1 LIGPPLLLPGVPA
14 VNPASLIP
22 EFSRDGRSLL
32 VIDAPHGKLVLF
44 DVATGAEKW
53 SADVGVFPAPGRLGY
68 TGSNEVVVTS
78 GAFVG
83 VETGRTLDMLDVAT
97 GQGGRVLSLP
107 ETGIGGDLL
116 RGGSMLMVAGTTTGV
131 DGSGSV
137 SVVRLYDI
145 ATGASLG
152 EPLPVGASPADAT
165 EKGRYFQTA
174 GIVFSSPDGTRF
186 ITETSGPTQSVVLWD
201 VDLDHWEATA
211 CRIAGR
217 NLSQA
222 EWNQYLPGQPY
233 HVTCSQWPAG
243 Q

>member
-1 LIGPPLLLPGVPA
+1 GPPMVLPGIPA
-14 VNPASLIP
+14 VNPPNLLP

-32 VIDAPHGKLVLF
+32 VIDDPHGKLALF

-68 TGSNEVVVTS
+68 TGSNEVAVTS

-83 VETGRTLDMLDVAT
+83 VETGRTLDMLDAAT
-97 GQGGRVLSLP
+97 GQASRVLSLP
-107 ETGIGGDLL
+107 ETGIGSDFL
-116 RGGSMLMVAGTTTGV
+116 RGGSLLVVDGTAPGT
-131 DGSGSV
+131 DGSGTI
-137 SVVRLYDI
+137 SVVRLVDI
-145 ATGASLG
+145 ATGAPLG
-152 EPLPVGASPADAT
+152 DPLPKGASPSDAT
-165 EKGRYFQTA
+165 EKIRYFQTA
-174 GIVFSSPDGTRF
+174 GFVFSSPDGTRF
-186 ITETSGPTQSVVLWD
+186 ITGTSGPTQSVVLWD

-217 NLSQA
+217 NLTQA